1 MAMQG
6 SGYRC
11 DRAAAC
17 CGEQQQQQQTGGG
30 FKAPLQ
36 RPDAP
41 QWRAAGIADSAGDKS
56 KSECARGTASVVAL
70 NQTSAH
76 KEDL

>member
-1 MAMQG
+1 MQG
-6 SGYRC
+6 SGV
-11 DRAAAC
+11 DV
-17 CGEQQQQQQTGGG
+17 TGQPVAGSRRKG

-41 QWRAAGIADSAGDKS
+41 QWRAGGIADSAGDTS
-56 KSECARGTASVVAL
+56 KFECARGTASVVAL
-70 NQTSAH
+70 NQTSAQ